1 VLKLTPPGY
10 APDFRNE
17 LEKLHLRVAIL
28 CITFCIPACCSH
40 RVIPSILEN
49 VGCVSMSM
57 LQSDIGPYLEEY
69 FSLAGSETTFS
80 DDDKIILT
88 TEQYGFNLNDNI
100 EMGKWTLE

>member
-1 VLKLTPPGY
+1 
-10 APDFRNE
+10 
-17 LEKLHLRVAIL
+17 
-28 CITFCIPACCSH
+28 
-40 RVIPSILEN
+40 
-49 VGCVSMSM
+49 MSM